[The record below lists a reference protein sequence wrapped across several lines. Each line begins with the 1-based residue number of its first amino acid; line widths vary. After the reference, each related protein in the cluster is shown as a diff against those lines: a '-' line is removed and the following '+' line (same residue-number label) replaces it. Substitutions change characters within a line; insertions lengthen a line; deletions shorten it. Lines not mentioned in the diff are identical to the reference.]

1 VSELITDKND
11 SADDRVGYGR
21 PPKQHRF
28 KKGQSG
34 NPKGGH
40 GARKSFMTLMA
51 DALDEK
57 VPVQVAGKRMMVSK
71 FEVVAKQLANK
82 AAAGDYRTMKLLV
95 GLMSSPE
102 WKAASAESNPPDGEG
117 AADRIFKRLAETRA
131 RLIAAGEINPSDST
145 S

>member
-1 VSELITDKND
+1 MSATND

-34 NPKGGH
+34 NPKGGRR
-40 GARKSFMTLMA
+40 AQKSFITLVA
-51 DALDEK
+51 DVLDEK
-57 VPVQVAGKRMMVSK
+57 VPVLVAGKRTMVSTI
-71 FEVVAKQLANK
+71 EVVAKQLANK
-82 AAAGDYRTMKLLV
+82 AAAGDHRATKLLV

-102 WKAASAESNPPDGEG
+102 WKAASAESNPPNGEG
-117 AADRIFKRLAETRA
+117 ARERFIKRMEDLRA
-131 RLIAAGEINPSDST
+131 KLIAAGDIKPSDSG